1 MATPPTFSS
10 GAVLTA
16 AQMNSV
22 GMWLV
27 AGGTVT
33 SGSSFDVNSCFT
45 SDYDSYKI
53 VLSNI
58 RIAAGNGSIQIR
70 LMNGAT
76 PISAGYFY
84 GITRVDVGAGTSSVV
99 AGNGLTLWDA
109 GAVAATTS
117 TMASF
122 EIHGPNSAQQK
133 SYNGQGTDGRGASS
147 YAGISF
153 AGVCSSTTAC
163 SGLRV
168 LTATSTFTNCRYN
181 IYGMRL
187 S

>member
-22 GMWLV
+22 GLWLV

-58 RIAAGNGSIQIR
+58 RVAAATPDIQIR

-84 GITRVDVGAGTSSVV
+84 GITRVDIGAGTSSIV
-99 AGNGLTLWDA
+99 AGNGLTLWATGCIA
-109 GAVAATTS
+109 GTTS

-133 SYNGQGTDGRGASS
+133 SFNSQATDSRGATS
-147 YAGISF
+147 YQGITVT
-153 AGVCSSTTAC
+153 GTCTSTTAC
-163 SGLRV
+163 TGLRV
-168 LTATSTFTNCRYN
+168 LTASSTFANCRYN